1 MKNIL
6 IGLFEGESLPES
18 LSAFESVS
26 LDLSFGNVTTIY
38 TLGKLECEKV
48 VVLGLG
54 DGKKN
59 IKKAYAKVKREDFLV
74 YVNEKTAY
82 AAGFG
87 LVYGSYSYKDSC
99 DCDFECDSNQEAFEK
114 GKKVASIINH
124 ARELSDMPSN
134 YLTPEHLVD
143 EAKMIAEQ
151 YGLEI
156 EILNNEDLD
165 EIGAG
170 CLLGVNQGSDKDA
183 YMVVLRYG
191 GGNESDE
198 YTALVGKGIT
208 YDAGGYN
215 IKSKMHGMKYDMCGA
230 ANMLC
235 TLELL
240 ASLQVKQNIMC
251 ALSIT
256 ENKINGSGYVDGDVL
271 TSLSGKT
278 VEITNTDAE
287 GRLVLADAL
296 TMVQKL
302 GAKKV
307 FDMATLTGAC
317 VRALGKT
324 YTGAFSND
332 NAFFYK
338 FEGVTKISGEQVWR
352 LPVDE
357 YFHEQ
362 LKSSKVADLI
372 NSKAMGGNASLAA
385 AFLEEFIEPD
395 TKWIHLDIAGTSDE
409 DEVATGVMIESLFM
423 YFENE
428 CK

>member
-6 IGLFEGESLPES
+6 IGLFEGEVLPES
-18 LSAFESVS
+18 LSELNSVK
-26 LDLSFGNVTTIY
+26 LDLSYGNITTIY
-38 TLGKLECEKV
+38 TLGKLDCEKV

-59 IKKAYAKVKREDFLV
+59 IKKAFAKVKSEDFLV
-74 YVNEKTAY
+74 YVSDKTAY
-82 AAGFG
+82 AAGYG
-87 LVYGSYSYKDSC
+87 LVYGSYSYKEATDY
-99 DCDFECDSNQEAFEK
+99 DFESDTNVEAFEK

-134 YLTPEHLVD
+134 YLTPEHLVE
-143 EAKMIAEQ
+143 EAKGIALQ
-151 YGLEI
+151 YDLEI
-156 EILNNEDLD
+156 EILSNKDLE

-170 CLLGVNQGSDKDA
+170 CLLGVNQGSSKDA
-183 YMVVLRYG
+183 YMVVLRYD
-191 GGNESDE
+191 GGNENDE

-240 ASLQVKQNIMC
+240 ASLQVKQNIIC

-324 YTGAFSND
+324 YTGVFSND

-338 FEGVTKISGEQVWR
+338 FEGATKTSGEQVWR

-362 LKSSKVADLI
+362 LKTSKVADLI
-372 NSKAMGGNASLAA
+372 NSKTMGGNASLAA

-409 DEVATGVMIESLFM
+409 DEVATGVMIESLLV

>member
-6 IGLFEGESLPES
+6 IGLFEGETLPES
-18 LSAFESVS
+18 LNCLSSVK
-26 LDLSFGNVTTIY
+26 LDLSYGKITTIY
-38 TLGKLECEKV
+38 TLGQLDCDKV

-59 IKKAYAKVKREDFLV
+59 IKKAYAKVESEDYLV

-87 LVYGSYSYKDSC
+87 LVYGSYSYKEAKDY
-99 DCDFECDSNQEAFEK
+99 DFTSDACVEDFEK
-114 GKKVASIINH
+114 GKIVAGVINH

-151 YGLEI
+151 YGMEI
-156 EILNNEDLD
+156 EVLSNSDLE

-183 YMVVLRYG
+183 YMVVLRYDG
-191 GGNESDE
+191 GTEDEE
-198 YTALVGKGIT
+198 YTGLVGKGIT

-215 IKSKMHGMKYDMCGA
+215 IKSSMHGMKYDMCGA

-235 TLELL
+235 TMELIAKLEI
-240 ASLQVKQNIMC
+240 KQNVVC

-256 ENKINGSGYVDGDVL
+256 ENKINGHGYVDGDVL
-271 TSLSGKT
+271 TSLNGKT

-302 GAKKV
+302 GATKV

-324 YTGAFSND
+324 YTGVFSND
-332 NAFFYK
+332 SGFFYT
-338 FEGVTKISGEQVWR
+338 FEGATKQTGEQVWR

-357 YFHEQ
+357 YFHEE
-362 LKSSKVADLI
+362 LKCSKVADLV
-372 NSKAMGGNASLAA
+372 NSKTLGGNASLAA

-409 DEVATGVMIESLFM
+409 DQVATGVMIESLSK

>member
-6 IGLFEGESLPES
+6 IGLFEGEKLPES
-18 LSAFESVS
+18 LNVFDCVS
-26 LDLSFGNVTTIY
+26 LDLSYGATTTIY
-38 TLGKLECEKV
+38 TLQKLECEKV
-48 VVLGLG
+48 VILGLG

-59 IKKAYAKVKREDFLV
+59 IKKAYAKVKSEDYLV

-87 LVYGSYSYKDSC
+87 LVYGSYSYKESSNYDFTCDSC
-99 DCDFECDSNQEAFEK
+99 QDAFEK

-143 EAKMIAEQ
+143 EARAIASQ
-151 YGLEI
+151 YDLEI
-156 EILNNEDLD
+156 EVLNNEDLE

-170 CLLGVNQGSDKDA
+170 CLLGVNQGSSKDA
-183 YMVVLRYG
+183 YMVVLRYD
-191 GGNESDE
+191 GGNEADD

-235 TLELL
+235 TMELL
-240 ASLQVKQNIMC
+240 ASLQIKQNVIC

-256 ENKINGSGYVDGDVL
+256 ENKINGDGYVDGDVL
-271 TSLSGKT
+271 TSLNGKT

-324 YTGAFSND
+324 YTGVFSND

-338 FEGVTKISGEQVWR
+338 FEGATKTSGEQVWR
-352 LPVDE
+352 LPVDD

-362 LKSSKVADLI
+362 LKTSKVADLI
-372 NSKAMGGNASLAA
+372 NSKTMGGNASLAA
-385 AFLEEFIEPD
+385 AFLEEFIEPE

-409 DEVATGVMIESLFM
+409 DEVATGVMIESLIQ